1 MPRKS
6 SRRKPTRRGAKAG
19 KSSRRKPA
27 RRGAKAGKS
36 SGRKPARKSSRRKP
50 TSKSSRRKPARKS
63 SRRKPTR
70 RGAVRKANGAK
81 GDKAGKSPIRKSPT
95 TSGRNEYSFAVWYF
109 NKPKVNNKLTVINP
123 IVKLDD
129 DDEWVFSGFVK
140 ANSIEEA
147 KAWLRSLGSIKNYS
161 GTSEEALDI
170 TVF

>member
-27 RRGAKAGKS
+27 S
-36 SGRKPARKSSRRKP
+36 
-50 TSKSSRRKPARKS
+50 
-63 SRRKPTR
+63 

-81 GDKAGKSPIRKSPT
+81 GDKAGKSPIRNSPT

-140 ANSIEEA
+140 ANSKEEA
-147 KAWLRSLGSIKNYS
+147 KAWLRTLGSVKNYS
-161 GTSEEALDI
+161 GTSQEALDI

>member
-6 SRRKPTRRGAKAG
+6 SRKKPTRRGAKAR

-27 RRGAKAGKS
+27 RKS
-36 SGRKPARKSSRRKP
+36 SRRKPARKSSRRKP
-50 TSKSSRRKPARKS
+50 TSRGAKARKS

-95 TSGRNEYSFAVWYF
+95 ITGGNEYSFAVWYF

>member
-1 MPRKS
+1 MPRKT
-6 SRRKPTRRGAKAG
+6 SRRKPTRKT
-19 KSSRRKPA
+19 SRRKPT
-27 RRGAKAGKS
+27 RKS
-36 SGRKPARKSSRRKP
+36 SGRKPARKSSG
-50 TSKSSRRKPARKS
+50 RKPARKS
-63 SRRKPTR
+63 SGRKPAR

-161 GTSEEALDI
+161 GTSEERLDI

>member
-19 KSSRRKPA
+19 KSSGRKPA
-27 RRGAKAGKS
+27 RKS

-50 TSKSSRRKPARKS
+50 TS
-63 SRRKPTR
+63 

>member
-19 KSSRRKPA
+19 KSSRRKPT

-36 SGRKPARKSSRRKP
+36 SGRKPARKSPGKKP
-50 TSKSSRRKPARKS
+50 S
-63 SRRKPTR
+63 R

-95 TSGRNEYSFAVWYF
+95 ITGGNEYLFSVWYV

-123 IVKLDD
+123 TVKLDD
-129 DDEWVFSGFVK
+129 DNEWVFSGFVK
-140 ANSIEEA
+140 ANSLEEA
-147 KAWLRSLGSIKNYS
+147 KTWLRSLGSIKKYT
-161 GTSEEALDI
+161 GTSEERLDI
-170 TVF
+170 TVFQIPF

>member
-6 SRRKPTRRGAKAG
+6 SRRKPTR
-19 KSSRRKPA
+19 KSSGRKPA
-27 RRGAKAGKS
+27 RKS

-50 TSKSSRRKPARKS
+50 TSRGAKAGKSSGRKPAR
-63 SRRKPTR
+63 R
-70 RGAVRKANGAK
+70 

-161 GTSEEALDI
+161 GTSQERLDI